1 MATISEAWNSPQVG
15 ETGLNDSQAG
25 EKLLKQIFDGSW
37 MTQAVS
43 VAAELGIADMLA
55 NGSCSAEDLANQT
68 NTHCDALYRIMR
80 ALASVGIFAQ
90 ESDGRFSLTPAANL
104 LRSDVPRSQRSFAI
118 MMGAEFHGAWGEL
131 LHTVQTGQPGWQKKF
146 GTPAFQYM
154 VEHPERHS
162 IYDSAMGG
170 YGQAEGEAMLNAFDF
185 SEFRTVMDVGGGSG
199 MLLTAILNRYPDLK
213 GILFD
218 LPPVVDRARSAIS
231 DAGLSSRCRMEGGN
245 FLSAIPGGADAY
257 IMQHIIHDWED
268 DDAITILR
276 HCREAMSFKGRILLV
291 ETVIPNGNEPCFGK
305 WLDLMMLLVG
315 GRERTE
321 EEYGRLFSAAGLTLH
336 RVIPTAM
343 EVSIIEGLPVL

>member
-1 MATISEAWNSPQVG
+1 METKIEARDIPGISEIA
-15 ETGLNDSQAG
+15 LNDFQVG

-43 VAAELGIADMLA
+43 VAAELGIADILA
-55 NGSCSAEDLANQT
+55 DGPRSVEDLADKTSTQRS
-68 NTHCDALYRIMR
+68 ALYRTMR
-80 ALASVGIFAQ
+80 ALASVGIFVQ
-90 ESDGRFSLTPAANL
+90 ESDGRFSLTPPANL
-104 LRSDVPRSQRSFAI
+104 LRSNVPRSQRSFAI

-131 LHTVQTGQPGWQKKF
+131 LHTVRTGEPGWQKRF

-170 YGQAEGEAMLNAFDF
+170 YGRAEGEAMLDAYDF
-185 SEFRTVMDVGGGSG
+185 SVFKTVMDVGGGSG
-199 MLLTAILNRYPDLK
+199 MLLTAILERYTDLE

-218 LPPVVDRARSAIS
+218 LPPVVDRTRSRIS
-231 DAGLSSRCRMEGGN
+231 DAGLSDRCRIEGGD
-245 FLSAIPGGADAY
+245 FFSSIPSGADAY
-257 IMQHIIHDWED
+257 IMQHIVHDWNDSE
-268 DDAITILR
+268 AISILR
-276 HCREAMSFKGRILLV
+276 NCREAMNPDSRILLV

-321 EEYGRLFSAAGLTLH
+321 EEYRKLFSAAGLILN
-336 RVIPTAM
+336 RVIPTAL
-343 EVSIIEGLPVL
+343 EVNIIEGFRGS